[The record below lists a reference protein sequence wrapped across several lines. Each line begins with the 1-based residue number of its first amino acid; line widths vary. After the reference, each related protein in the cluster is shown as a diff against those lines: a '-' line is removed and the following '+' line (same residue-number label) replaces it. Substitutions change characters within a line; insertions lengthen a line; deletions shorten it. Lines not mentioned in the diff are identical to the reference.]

1 MDLILIAIIAW
12 AVCLL
17 VIGYFISY
25 MKSIQTARIL
35 GWAIVIGTAVFSILL
50 TTNASP
56 TYRMIA
62 IASLQLLSMKVIVM
76 VEAYRGKPKLN
87 FIQWLAFALA
97 WFGMR
102 PNLFEVFPAKPLSG
116 VLPFVV
122 KGVSRIII
130 GVLLLMLSAY
140 IQNDKYLQKPYA
152 NVYFLYELVMLVGLS
167 FILHFGILNLS
178 TASWRFSGVDV
189 KELFR
194 SPYKSTSLK
203 EFWGKR
209 WNMAFSEMTAMVV
222 YKPLKVKYGIPF
234 AMIASFLVSGMLH
247 EIAISFPVKMGYGLP
262 FLYFVLHGLAMYA
275 EGKMAVVK
283 KIVSNSVTSHI
294 WVFAW
299 LILPMPLLFHHVF
312 ILEVVEPLRDF
323 VLILI
328 GF

>member
-1 MDLILIAIIAW
+1 MDLILGALIGW
-12 AVCLL
+12 ALFLL
-17 VIGYFISY
+17 VIGYILPYIKNIQVAGIISW
-25 MKSIQTARIL
+25 T
-35 GWAIVIGTAVFSILL
+35 IVIGTAVFSILL

-76 VEAYRGKPKLN
+76 FEAYKGKPGLN
-87 FIQWLAFALA
+87 MVQWLAFSLG

-102 PNLFEVFPAKPLSG
+102 PNLFEAFPDKPLDG
-116 VLPFVV
+116 VFPFVV
-122 KGVSRIII
+122 KGISRIII
-130 GVLLLMLSAY
+130 GILLLIASV
-140 IQNDKYLQKPYA
+140 YLQNQYGHID
-152 NVYFLYELVMLVGLS
+152 FLYEIVMLVGMS

-194 SPYKSTSLK
+194 SPYKATSLK

-209 WNMAFSEMTAMVV
+209 WNMAFSEMTAIVV
-222 YKPLKVKYGIPF
+222 YKPLKVKYGIAL
-234 AMIASFLVSGMLH
+234 AMIASFLVSGLLH

-275 EGKMAVVK
+275 EGRVLFVK
-283 KIVSNSVTSHI
+283 QIISHSVLSHV
-294 WVFAW
+294 WVFTW

-312 ILEVVEPLRDF
+312 IIEVAEPLRDF
-323 VLILI
+323 ILSVI
-328 GF
+328 LF

>member
-1 MDLILIAIIAW
+1 MALTLAALIGW
-12 AVCLL
+12 ALFLL
-17 VIGYFISY
+17 VIGYVLPYI
-25 MKSIQTARIL
+25 KNIQIARIT
-35 GWAIVIGTAVFSILL
+35 GWAIVIGTAVFSIAL
-50 TTNASP
+50 TTNQSP

-76 VEAYRGKPKLN
+76 VEAYRGRPGLN
-87 FIQWLAFALA
+87 MLQWLAFSLG

-102 PNLFEVFPAKPLSG
+102 PNLFEVFPAKPLDG
-116 VLPFVV
+116 VISFVV
-122 KGVSRIII
+122 KGTSRIII
-130 GVLLLMLSAY
+130 GILLLIASV
-140 IQNDKYLQKPYA
+140 YLQKYCGHI
-152 NVYFLYELVMLVGLS
+152 YFLYELVMLVGLS

-194 SPYKSTSLK
+194 SPYKATSLK

-222 YKPLKVKYGIPF
+222 YKPLKTRYGIPL
-234 AMIASFLVSGMLH
+234 AMIASFLISGLLH

-275 EGKMAVVK
+275 EGKVQFVK
-283 KIVSNSVTSHI
+283 QIISNSILSHV
-294 WVFAW
+294 WVFMW

-312 ILEVVEPLRDF
+312 IVEVVEPLRNF
-323 VLILI
+323 ILSI
-328 GF
+328 ILF